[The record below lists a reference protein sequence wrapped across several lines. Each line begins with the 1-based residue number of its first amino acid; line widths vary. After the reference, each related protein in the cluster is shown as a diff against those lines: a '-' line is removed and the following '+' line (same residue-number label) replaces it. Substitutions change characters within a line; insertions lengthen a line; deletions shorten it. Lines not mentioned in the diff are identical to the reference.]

1 MPSSETLNRVSRL
14 VTERGQC
21 CVSVAGEVGMGVED
35 AVMVGDRRYDV
46 EAARTC
52 NVPCV
57 GVELGHT
64 AKSGELE
71 CATASVIVST
81 VDELP
86 DVLLGGVAEN

>member
-1 MPSSETLNRVSRL
+1 
-14 VTERGQC
+14 
-21 CVSVAGEVGMGVED
+21 MGVED

-46 EAARTC
+46 ETARTC

-64 AKSGELE
+64 AKPGEFE

-81 VDELP
+81 VDELS
-86 DVLLGGVAEN
+86 DVLLGEVAEN